1 MGHFPLTCTI
11 CQQAVLVHAQ
21 MENLS
26 KQFERRL
33 ATADRVLA
41 FMAACDRAHG
51 PHGPKF
57 IIETRRTKR

>member
-1 MGHFPLTCTI
+1 
-11 CQQAVLVHAQ
+11 

-41 FMAACDRAHG
+41 FMAACDRAARAEIH
-51 PHGPKF
+51 H
-57 IIETRRTKR
+57 

>member
-41 FMAACDRAHG
+41 FMAACDRAARAEIH
-51 PHGPKF
+51 H
-57 IIETRRTKR
+57 